1 MAESSCFDS
10 DFLKKLEYLSLVS
23 KRVFQG
29 SILAQRRSLRT
40 GSGLEFVDHREYT
53 DSDDFR
59 YLDWNLFARQGRL
72 MIKRFEE
79 EQDLNVYLLVD
90 RSASMG
96 LGRPT
101 KFAYARQVAAAVA
114 YIGLADLDRV
124 SVTAFA
130 GELGAEFPP
139 SRGKDCVLGLLR
151 FLDDL
156 KLGSTPTD
164 LAKATTAFASRARR
178 RGFVLV
184 VSDWFDRAGFRPALD
199 QLRHQGHE
207 VHVVQVFDPAEA
219 DPVALGDFELVEVER
234 GTRRKVTINE
244 QAVRRY
250 KQLFAEYRDG
260 LRDYC
265 RGHGIGCTQTSTA
278 VPFDELM
285 LKMMRVAG
293 TMA

>member
-1 MAESSCFDS
+1 METSCFDS

-23 KRVFQG
+23 RRVFEG
-29 SILAQRRSLRT
+29 SILANRRSLRT
-40 GSGLEFVDHREYT
+40 GSGLEFVDHREYN

-79 EQDLNVYLLVD
+79 EQDLNVYLLID
-90 RSASMG
+90 RSTSMG
-96 LGRPT
+96 LGQPA
-101 KFAYARQVAAAVA
+101 KFDYARRVAAALA

-130 GELGAEFPP
+130 GELGSEFPP
-139 SRGKDCVLGLLR
+139 SRGKDCVLGLIR
-151 FLDDL
+151 FLDAL

-164 LAKATTAFASRARR
+164 LALVAAALAARAKR
-178 RGFVLV
+178 RGVVMV
-184 VSDWFDRAGFRPALD
+184 VSDWFDRAGYRPALD

-207 VHVVQVFDPAEA
+207 VQVVQVFDPAEA
-219 DPVALGDFELVEVER
+219 DPVVLGDVELIEVER
-234 GTRRKVTINE
+234 GTRRKVTVNE
-244 QAVRRY
+244 QARRRY
-250 KQLFAEYRDG
+250 KQLFQEYCNG

-278 VPFDELM
+278 VPFDEVI
-285 LKMMRVAG
+285 LKMMRA
-293 TMA
+293 TEATK